1 MLYGSTLFANSPLA
15 SFLQR
20 VGQHCEIVRGDDHV
34 QKSATKIVKSS
45 KKITLQTNNLFAPKP
60 SAFTPKKDNC

>member
-1 MLYGSTLFANSPLA
+1 MLYGSTLFANAPLA
-15 SFLQR
+15 SFFQR

-34 QKSATKIVKSS
+34 EKSATKIVKSA
-45 KKITLQTNNLFAPKP
+45 KKITLQTNLFAPKA